1 MEAATLRID
10 KFGIQELTI
19 KNLASDLSLS
29 EAALYRHFKSKNEIL
44 LGLLTYFILE
54 MNERLA
60 LIIEDKEKQPSELLK
75 KVFVSQLNTFV
86 QKPAIV
92 SVIFSEGIFQFNKE
106 LSDKVSTMMALMQNN
121 INALITRGQ
130 NEGVYGKLLGADTI
144 TTIIMGS
151 MRMVVLKWKLSGNKS
166 GGLTIGNKK
175 RLEVA
180 RALATKPKLLLL
192 DEAVAGLTSTEVRQM
207 VELIKNLR
215 GNGVTILMVEHI
227 MEAIMPIADKI
238 VVLDSGVKIAE
249 DRPQAVVEDENVIRA
264 YFGEKFS
271 KRLKAMKDGDRA

>member
-1 MEAATLRID
+1 MKNKDFTERQIEIMEAATLRID

-106 LSDKVSTMMALMQNN
+106 LSDKVSTMMALMQKN
-121 INALITRGQ
+121 INTLITKGQ
-130 NEGVYGKLLGADTI
+130 NEGVYGKLLGTDTI

-166 GGLTIGNKK
+166 NLVNDGKNVLNGLLKM
-175 RLEVA
+175 LE
-180 RALATKPKLLLL
+180 K
-192 DEAVAGLTSTEVRQM
+192 
-207 VELIKNLR
+207 
-215 GNGVTILMVEHI
+215 
-227 MEAIMPIADKI
+227 
-238 VVLDSGVKIAE
+238 
-249 DRPQAVVEDENVIRA
+249 
-264 YFGEKFS
+264 
-271 KRLKAMKDGDRA
+271 

>member
-1 MEAATLRID
+1 MKNKDFTERQIEIMEAATLRID

-54 MNERLA
+54 MNERIA
-60 LIIEDKEKQPSELLK
+60 VIIADEEKQPSELLK

-106 LSDKVSTMMALMQNN
+106 LSDKVSTMMALMHNN

-130 NEGVYGKLLGADTI
+130 NEGVYAKLLGPETI

-166 GGLTIGNKK
+166 NLVNDGKNVLNGLLKM
-175 RLEVA
+175 LE
-180 RALATKPKLLLL
+180 K
-192 DEAVAGLTSTEVRQM
+192 
-207 VELIKNLR
+207 
-215 GNGVTILMVEHI
+215 
-227 MEAIMPIADKI
+227 
-238 VVLDSGVKIAE
+238 
-249 DRPQAVVEDENVIRA
+249 
-264 YFGEKFS
+264 
-271 KRLKAMKDGDRA
+271 

>member
-1 MEAATLRID
+1 MKNKDFTERQIEIMEAATLRID

-60 LIIEDKEKQPSELLK
+60 VIIEDKELQPSELLK

-106 LSDKVSTMMALMQNN
+106 LSDKVSTMMALMQKN
-121 INALITRGQ
+121 ISALITRGQ

-166 GGLTIGNKK
+166 NLVNDGKNVLNGLLKMI
-175 RLEVA
+175 
-180 RALATKPKLLLL
+180 
-192 DEAVAGLTSTEVRQM
+192 
-207 VELIKNLR
+207 
-215 GNGVTILMVEHI
+215 
-227 MEAIMPIADKI
+227 
-238 VVLDSGVKIAE
+238 
-249 DRPQAVVEDENVIRA
+249 
-264 YFGEKFS
+264 EK
-271 KRLKAMKDGDRA
+271 

>member
-1 MEAATLRID
+1 MKNKDFTERQIEIMEAATLRID

-60 LIIEDKEKQPSELLK
+60 VIIEDKEKQPSELLK
-75 KVFVSQLNTFV
+75 KIFVSQLNTFV
-86 QKPAIV
+86 KKPAIV

-106 LSDKVSTMMALMQNN
+106 LSDKVSTMMALMQKN
-121 INALITRGQ
+121 ISALITRGQ
-130 NEGVYGKLLGADTI
+130 NEGVYAKLLGPDTI

-166 GGLTIGNKK
+166 NLVNDGKNVLNGLLKMI
-175 RLEVA
+175 
-180 RALATKPKLLLL
+180 
-192 DEAVAGLTSTEVRQM
+192 
-207 VELIKNLR
+207 
-215 GNGVTILMVEHI
+215 
-227 MEAIMPIADKI
+227 
-238 VVLDSGVKIAE
+238 
-249 DRPQAVVEDENVIRA
+249 
-264 YFGEKFS
+264 EK
-271 KRLKAMKDGDRA
+271 

>member
-1 MEAATLRID
+1 MKNKDFTERQIELMEAATLRID

-60 LIIEDKEKQPSELLK
+60 VIIENKELQPSELLK
-75 KVFVSQLNTFV
+75 KIFVSQLNTFV

-106 LSDKVSTMMALMQNN
+106 LSEKVSTMMALMQNN
-121 INALITRGQ
+121 INVLITRGQ
-130 NEGVYGKLLGADTI
+130 NEGVYAKLLGPETI

-151 MRMVVLKWKLSGNKS
+151 MRLVVLKWKLSGNKS
-166 GGLTIGNKK
+166 NLVSDGKNVLNGLLKM
-175 RLEVA
+175 LE
-180 RALATKPKLLLL
+180 K
-192 DEAVAGLTSTEVRQM
+192 
-207 VELIKNLR
+207 
-215 GNGVTILMVEHI
+215 
-227 MEAIMPIADKI
+227 
-238 VVLDSGVKIAE
+238 
-249 DRPQAVVEDENVIRA
+249 
-264 YFGEKFS
+264 
-271 KRLKAMKDGDRA
+271 

>member
-1 MEAATLRID
+1 MKNNDFTERQIEIMEAATLRID

-75 KVFVSQLNTFV
+75 KVFVLQLNTFV

-106 LSDKVSTMMALMQNN
+106 LSDKVSTMMALMQKN
-121 INALITRGQ
+121 ISALITRGQ
-130 NEGVYGKLLGADTI
+130 NEGVYAKLLGPDTI

-166 GGLTIGNKK
+166 NLVNDGKNVLNGLLKM
-175 RLEVA
+175 LE
-180 RALATKPKLLLL
+180 K
-192 DEAVAGLTSTEVRQM
+192 
-207 VELIKNLR
+207 
-215 GNGVTILMVEHI
+215 
-227 MEAIMPIADKI
+227 
-238 VVLDSGVKIAE
+238 
-249 DRPQAVVEDENVIRA
+249 
-264 YFGEKFS
+264 
-271 KRLKAMKDGDRA
+271 

>member
-1 MEAATLRID
+1 MKNKDFTERQIEIMEAATLRID

-54 MNERLA
+54 MNERIA
-60 LIIEDKEKQPSELLK
+60 VIIADEEKQPSELLK
-75 KVFVSQLNTFV
+75 KIFVSQLNTFV
-86 QKPAIV
+86 KKPAIV

-121 INALITRGQ
+121 INALIIRGQ
-130 NEGVYGKLLGADTI
+130 NEGVYAKLLEPETI

-166 GGLTIGNKK
+166 NLVNDGKNVLNGLLKM
-175 RLEVA
+175 LE
-180 RALATKPKLLLL
+180 K
-192 DEAVAGLTSTEVRQM
+192 
-207 VELIKNLR
+207 
-215 GNGVTILMVEHI
+215 
-227 MEAIMPIADKI
+227 
-238 VVLDSGVKIAE
+238 
-249 DRPQAVVEDENVIRA
+249 
-264 YFGEKFS
+264 
-271 KRLKAMKDGDRA
+271 

>member
-1 MEAATLRID
+1 MKNKDFTERQIEIMEAATLRID

-19 KNLASDLSLS
+19 KNLASDLNLS

-54 MNERLA
+54 MNERLEV
-60 LIIEDKEKQPSELLK
+60 IIEEKQPSELLK
-75 KVFVSQLNTFV
+75 KIFVSQLNTFV

-106 LSDKVSTMMALMQNN
+106 LSEKVSTMMALMQKN
-121 INALITRGQ
+121 IKALIERGQ

-166 GGLTIGNKK
+166 NLVNDGKNVLNGLLKMI
-175 RLEVA
+175 
-180 RALATKPKLLLL
+180 
-192 DEAVAGLTSTEVRQM
+192 
-207 VELIKNLR
+207 
-215 GNGVTILMVEHI
+215 
-227 MEAIMPIADKI
+227 
-238 VVLDSGVKIAE
+238 
-249 DRPQAVVEDENVIRA
+249 
-264 YFGEKFS
+264 EK
-271 KRLKAMKDGDRA
+271 

>member
-1 MEAATLRID
+1 MKNKDFTERQIEIMEAATLRID

-19 KNLASDLSLS
+19 KNLASDLGLS

-60 LIIEDKEKQPSELLK
+60 VIIEDEEKQPSELLK

-130 NEGVYGKLLGADTI
+130 NEGVYAKLLGPDTI

-166 GGLTIGNKK
+166 NLVNDGKNVLNGLLKMI
-175 RLEVA
+175 
-180 RALATKPKLLLL
+180 
-192 DEAVAGLTSTEVRQM
+192 
-207 VELIKNLR
+207 
-215 GNGVTILMVEHI
+215 
-227 MEAIMPIADKI
+227 
-238 VVLDSGVKIAE
+238 
-249 DRPQAVVEDENVIRA
+249 
-264 YFGEKFS
+264 EK
-271 KRLKAMKDGDRA
+271 

>member
-1 MEAATLRID
+1 MKNKDFTERQIEIMEAATLRID

-60 LIIEDKEKQPSELLK
+60 VIIENKELQPSELLK

-121 INALITRGQ
+121 INVLITRGQ

-166 GGLTIGNKK
+166 NLVNDGKNVLNGLLKMI
-175 RLEVA
+175 
-180 RALATKPKLLLL
+180 
-192 DEAVAGLTSTEVRQM
+192 
-207 VELIKNLR
+207 
-215 GNGVTILMVEHI
+215 
-227 MEAIMPIADKI
+227 
-238 VVLDSGVKIAE
+238 
-249 DRPQAVVEDENVIRA
+249 
-264 YFGEKFS
+264 EK
-271 KRLKAMKDGDRA
+271 

>member
-1 MEAATLRID
+1 MKNKDFTERQIEIMEAATLRID

-60 LIIEDKEKQPSELLK
+60 VIIENKELQPSELLK
-75 KVFVSQLNTFV
+75 KIFVSQLNTFV

-130 NEGVYGKLLGADTI
+130 NEGVYAKLLGPETI

-166 GGLTIGNKK
+166 NLVSDGKNVLNGLLKM
-175 RLEVA
+175 LE
-180 RALATKPKLLLL
+180 K
-192 DEAVAGLTSTEVRQM
+192 
-207 VELIKNLR
+207 
-215 GNGVTILMVEHI
+215 
-227 MEAIMPIADKI
+227 
-238 VVLDSGVKIAE
+238 
-249 DRPQAVVEDENVIRA
+249 
-264 YFGEKFS
+264 
-271 KRLKAMKDGDRA
+271 